1 MSNRFF
7 AIILLILT
15 LPLTFIIACIIL
27 ISDGLPVFFIQNRKG
42 YMNSNFNLIKFRT
55 MKKNTPALAT
65 HLIKNPDQ
73 YYIKLGKLIRK
84 LSLDEIPQLINLIK
98 GEMSF
103 VGPRP
108 ALYNQDDLIALRKKN
123 NIHHLKP
130 GITGWAQISGRDELT
145 ITEKVKAD
153 TYYKNNK
160 SYLLDLKI
168 IIFTVIY
175 IFTGRGVSH

>member
-1 MSNRFF
+1 MLNRFF

-15 LPLTFIIACIIL
+15 LPLTLVISCIIL
-27 ISDGLPVFFIQNRKG
+27 ISDGFPIFFIQIRKG

-55 MKKNTPALAT
+55 MKKNTPVLAT
-65 HLIKNPDQ
+65 HLIDNPDQ
-73 YYIKLGKLIRK
+73 YYIKFGKLFRK
-84 LSLDEIPQLINLIK
+84 LSLDEMPQLVNLIK

-108 ALYNQDDLIALRKKN
+108 ALYNQDDLIALRKNN

-130 GITGWAQISGRDELT
+130 GITGWAQINGRDELT

-160 SYLLDLKI
+160 SYLLDFKI
-168 IIFTVIY
+168 IMLTIIH